1 VVPVRSRNVRR
12 LGWPRAHL
20 CLVAA
25 PAGAPGE
32 RRAANAVTTGLV
44 HPAWRRRGIGERA
57 SDWAASEVGDGALRA
72 ETEALSEGAHA
83 LYLSKGL
90 SQVFA
95 EDVMQL
101 AGRAHPPA
109 THAPEGLILS
119 QWDQA
124 DPARCYAVYQASFRD
139 RPGFP
144 GGRKNAG
151 SSGSATTRTSAPEW
165 TLLATIDGNDVGFIV
180 GEATGWIVQMGVVPT
195 ARGKDI
201 GARLIAEAV
210 QRMRSAGETTIT
222 LNVNVDNPHATALY
236 SRSASPVPVTAPV
249 TRFKPDPHSPYAL
262 THSGLIGV

>member
-1 VVPVRSRNVRR
+1 VGSGRSRPV
-12 LGWPRAHL
+12 
-20 CLVAA
+20 
-25 PAGAPGE
+25 
-32 RRAANAVTTGLV
+32 
-44 HPAWRRRGIGERA
+44 
-57 SDWAASEVGDGALRA
+57 LR
-72 ETEALSEGAHA
+72 
-83 LYLSKGL
+83 GL
-90 SQVFA
+90 SGVIPRSARIPGWAQERWIEWISDD
-95 EDVMQL
+95 ED
-101 AGRAHPPA
+101 
-109 THAPEGLILS
+109 
-119 QWDQA
+119 
-124 DPARCYAVYQASFRD
+124 FR
-139 RPGFP
+139 
-144 GGRKNAG
+144 
-151 SSGSATTRTSAPEW
+151 PEW

>member
-1 VVPVRSRNVRR
+1 MVASLLPQIPASWPGSTGPRPKRTPAGVAASSSVSRRCVGCR
-12 LGWPRAHL
+12 RAH
-20 CLVAA
+20 
-25 PAGAPGE
+25 P
-32 RRAANAVTTGLV
+32 ANAVTTALV

-57 SDWAASEVGDGALRA
+57 FDWAAREVGDGALRA

-124 DPARCYAVYQASFRD
+124 DPARYYAVYQASFRD

-144 GGRKNAG
+144 GWAQERWIEWI
-151 SSGSATTRTSAPEW
+151 SDDEDFRPEW
-165 TLLATIDGNDVGFIV
+165 TLLATTDGNDVGFIV

-236 SRSASPVPVTAPV
+236 SRFGF
-249 TRFKPDPHSPYAL
+249 TRTGRRARYEVQA
-262 THSGLIGV
+262 